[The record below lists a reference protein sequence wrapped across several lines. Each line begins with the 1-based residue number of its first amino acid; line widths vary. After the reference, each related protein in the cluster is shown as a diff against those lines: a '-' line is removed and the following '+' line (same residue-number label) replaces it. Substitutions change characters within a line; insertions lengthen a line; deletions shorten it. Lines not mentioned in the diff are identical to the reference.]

1 MVVKILDFI
10 FMSRPMLLIPVWT
23 VYLHYLSD
31 CTVSGYGNASIN
43 LQFIW
48 QLIVLGL
55 VFAGTYIINQIF
67 DIESDR
73 ANNKLF
79 FLPGGI
85 ISIEAAWIYYGLL
98 TAAGLGFA
106 YFISRHTFYVALY
119 IVILGIMYSAPRIRL
134 KDNLFGGLLANAVAY
149 GFLIPFMIGLFC
161 AGRLPALSSIPYFL
175 AIATGYILTTLP
187 DYEGDVISNKLTVAV
202 VLGERGALILALL
215 SALATGVISYLISNY
230 EMTIVAGITS
240 LLVAILL
247 FRQNKSLLLFTCKF
261 PILLLTL
268 LAGAHYPF
276 YLAFL
281 LLTITL
287 TRFYYKKRFDIIYP
301 KLS

>member
-1 MVVKILDFI
+1 
-10 FMSRPMLLIPVWT
+10 MSRPMLLIPVWT

-31 CTVSGYGNASIN
+31 CTVSGYGNISIN

-48 QLIVLGL
+48 QLVVLTL

-73 ANNKLF
+73 VNDKLF
-79 FLPGGI
+79 FLPRGI
-85 ISIEAAWIYYGLL
+85 ISVKAAWVYYGLL
-98 TAAGLGFA
+98 TAIGLALAFL
-106 YFISRHTFYVALY
+106 ISRHTFYVTLY
-119 IVILGIMYSAPRIRL
+119 IVILGVMYSAPPIRL

-149 GFLIPFMIGLFC
+149 GFFIPFMIGLFC
-161 AGRLPALSSIPYFL
+161 AGRLPAISSIPYFL

-187 DYEGDVISNKLTVAV
+187 DYDGDMVSNKLTVAV
-202 VLGERGALILALL
+202 VLGKRGALILALL
-215 SALATGVISYLISNY
+215 SAIATAVISFVISNY
-230 EMTIVAGITS
+230 EMMIVAGITM
-240 LLVAILL
+240 LLVVILL
-247 FRQNKSLLLFTCKF
+247 IKPNKSVLLFACKF

-268 LAGAHYPF
+268 LAGAHYPL

-281 LLTITL
+281 LLTIVL
-287 TRFYYKKRFDIIYP
+287 TKIYYKKRFGVIYP